1 MHALCGLAT
10 EMTLGIENAA
20 NMISATG
27 ALASTIAITS
37 VYYFI
42 AARIILGIGEA
53 GNFPAAIKVTAE
65 YFSKERPCLLHFH
78 IQCRLY
84 HRSTDSPI
92 VYPLPWPATS
102 NAWAWATAGKWLF
115 IVIGGL
121 GFIWM
126 GLWIFMYKKPDEN
139 PHVNAAELAYIEQ
152 DKDNE
157 EG

>member
-1 MHALCGLAT
+1 MGIAVWSIGACMHALCGLAT

-65 YFSKERPCLLHFH
+65 YFPKKDRAF
-78 IQCRLY
+78 
-84 HRSTDSPI
+84 STSI
-92 VYPLPWPATS
+92 FNAGSTIGALIAPLCIPTWPATS
-102 NAWAWATAGKWLF
+102 NAWAWATAGKWLLSLSADWVSSGWDCGYSCTRNLMK
-115 IVIGGL
+115 I
-121 GFIWM
+121 
-126 GLWIFMYKKPDEN
+126 
-139 PHVNAAELAYIEQ
+139 HT
-152 DKDNE
+152 
-157 EG
+157 